1 MRKAINE
8 NQAVQVALVA
18 ILLIVAGFL
27 FMTRIAGGGEEAA
40 PPATTTATPT
50 SSATVTPEPSTS
62 APAPATPADEA
73 AAGASAS
80 SATGGGEEFV
90 AGPGLP
96 KAVASAYDSGK
107 IVVLLVVRKAG
118 IDDRKVEAQ
127 LRSESHVDVAVFVTR
142 AKGIAD
148 YSRIAQGVDVDRVPA
163 LVVIQ
168 PKRLI
173 EGSLPEATVSYGYR
187 GTKTIEQ
194 AVRDAGYKGP
204 DNLPYYPN

>member
-1 MRKAINE
+1 MRKAVNE
-8 NQAVQVALVA
+8 NQIVQVALVG
-18 ILLIVAGFL
+18 ILLVVAGFL

-50 SSATVTPEPSTS
+50 SSSTAAPDASAT
-62 APAPATPADEA
+62 APAPATSVPADEA
-73 AAGASAS
+73 AAG
-80 SATGGGEEFV
+80 EQFV

-96 KAVASAYDSGK
+96 KPVAAAYDSGK
-107 IVVLLVVRKAG
+107 IVVLLVVRGAG
-118 IDDRKVEAQ
+118 IDDRKVESQ
-127 LRSESHVDVAVFVTR
+127 LRARSGVEAAIFTTH

-168 PKRLI
+168 PKRLT

-187 GTKTIEQ
+187 GARTIEQ

>member
-8 NQAVQVALVA
+8 NQAVQVALVG
-18 ILLIVAGFL
+18 ILVVVAAFL

-50 SSATVTPEPSTS
+50 SSTAALDASATTPAPTAAPDESTS
-62 APAPATPADEA
+62 A
-73 AAGASAS
+73 GSAS
-80 SATGGGEEFV
+80 GAGGGEEFV

-96 KAVASAYDSGK
+96 KPVASAYDSGK
-107 IVVLLVVRKAG
+107 VVVLLVVRKAG

-127 LRSESHVDVAVFVTR
+127 LRSKSHVDVAIFVTR

-168 PKRLI
+168 PKSLT
-173 EGSLPEATVSYGYR
+173 EGPLPEATVSYGYR
-187 GTKTIEQ
+187 GVRTIEQ